1 MSAHDLFPGAGIES
15 ELILIDHLAAR
26 AGRGGKRALSGGVA
40 SSLSGSALWLEH
52 APVRERIVTVQ
63 RTWSW
68 QAAWLASSL
77 MLGTLTAQTA
87 RAETSGDR
95 TRVELRIIDARSGSP
110 LAGAR
115 VKDDQGHVLGT
126 SGLGGGLQ
134 IQLPTTLDGPLQ
146 IERNGY
152 RSLPLLHTQL
162 RRTNLVT
169 LQPGAAKP
177 VVVAQN
183 PEATGHDGEHHDD
196 KAHGHEAKADHHDD
210 KAHGHEA
217 KADHHD
223 DTAHGH
229 EAKADHHDDKA
240 HGHET
245 KADHHDDKAHGHEAK
260 ADHHAKK
267 AHGHEAKADHHA
279 KKAHGHEAKADHHAK
294 KAHGHE
300 AKADPHAK
308 KAHGHEA
315 KADPHD
321 EAAHAPAAPAE
332 DLHGEAPQAPAT
344 AEVVE
349 AAAHEDVVEATVPPA
364 PADKPRAA
372 SSYRVRRGD
381 SLWSIATREL
391 GSGYRWR
398 SIVALNQDSLPNP
411 RLIQPG
417 MTLEMPTSG
426 AARSIKVRPGDSLWL
441 LAERHLG
448 SGQKWR
454 SLYQLNRGK
463 IANPSVIRVGTRL
476 LLP

>member
-26 AGRGGKRALSGGVA
+26 AGRGRKLALTGGVA

-77 MLGTLTAQTA
+77 MLGTLTAQSA
-87 RAETSGDR
+87 RAETSADR

-134 IQLPTTLDGPLQ
+134 IQLPSSLDGPLQ

-177 VVVAQN
+177 IVVAQN
-183 PEATGHDGEHHDD
+183 PEATAHDGEHHDDKAHGHEAKAEHHDDKAHGHEAKAEHHDD

-223 DTAHGH
+223 KKAHGH
-229 EAKADHHDDKA
+229 DAKADHHD
-240 HGHET
+240 
-245 KADHHDDKAHGHEAK
+245 
-260 ADHHAKK
+260 KK
-267 AHGHEAKADHHA
+267 AHGHDAKAEHHD
-279 KKAHGHEAKADHHAK
+279 KKAHGHDAKAEHHA
-294 KAHGHE
+294 GE
-300 AKADPHAK
+300 
-308 KAHGHEA
+308 
-315 KADPHD
+315 
-321 EAAHAPAAPAE
+321 AHAPAAPAE
-332 DLHGEAPQAPAT
+332 DLHAEDPQVPAT

-349 AAAHEDVVEATVPPA
+349 AAAHEDVVEASVPPA
-364 PADKPRAA
+364 TEEKPQA
-372 SSYRVRRGD
+372 SGTYRVRRGD

-398 SIVALNQDSLPNP
+398 SIVALNQDRLPNP